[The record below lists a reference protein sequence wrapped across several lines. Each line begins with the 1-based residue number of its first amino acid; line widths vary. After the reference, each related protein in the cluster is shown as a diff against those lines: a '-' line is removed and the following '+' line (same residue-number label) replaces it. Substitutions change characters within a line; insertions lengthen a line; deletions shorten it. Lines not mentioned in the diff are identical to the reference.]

1 MPTRAPS
8 IAHVLGLAGGLGLAA
23 LLTPGRAAAQSA
35 DELFAEGAAA
45 HDRGDL
51 ETARARY
58 AAAFALHQAPQI
70 AANLGVVEGLLGKHR
85 DAAEHLAFALARY
98 RDDGDETKRQRIAEE
113 LSRVLGYVAE
123 LRIEA
128 PAGSRVS
135 VGGRALGTAPL
146 VLPAYVEP
154 GTHRVEGTLVDGRV
168 SSVEVRADAGEA
180 KDVVLRSSPPDG
192 GPADEV
198 PAPLAPRRDD
208 APPRRASSDDGV
220 DPVLVV
226 GGAGLTVT
234 GLVLGGVFAASS
246 EGDDGLR
253 TASIASFVGGGVA
266 AVATALYF
274 VITATSEGAEDTSAV
289 RVLPTGDLGGGGV
302 SLRAGF

>member
-1 MPTRAPS
+1 MASRAAS
-8 IAHVLGLAGGLGLAA
+8 IPRVAGLAGALALVA
-23 LLTPGRAAAQSA
+23 VLTAGAASAQTA

-58 AAAFALHQAPQI
+58 AAAFALHQSPKI
-70 AANLGVVEGLLGKHR
+70 AANLGVVEGQLGKHR

-98 RDDGDETKRQRIAEE
+98 RDDGDETRRQRMAEE

-123 LRIEA
+123 LRLEA
-128 PAGSRVS
+128 PPGARVA
-135 VGGRALGTAPL
+135 VDGRALGTAPL

-154 GTHRVEGTLVDGRV
+154 GTHRVEATLVDGRV

-180 KDVVLRSSPPDG
+180 RDVVLGAPG
-192 GPADEV
+192 TEEV

-220 DPVLVV
+220 DPVIVV

-234 GLVLGGVFAASS
+234 GLVLGGVFAAAS

-253 TASIASFVGGGVA
+253 TASIVSFVGGGVA
-266 AVATALYF
+266 AVATAVYF
-274 VITATSEGAEDTSAV
+274 VITATSGGDEDATAL
-289 RVLPTGDLGGGGV
+289 RVLPAGGPRGGGV